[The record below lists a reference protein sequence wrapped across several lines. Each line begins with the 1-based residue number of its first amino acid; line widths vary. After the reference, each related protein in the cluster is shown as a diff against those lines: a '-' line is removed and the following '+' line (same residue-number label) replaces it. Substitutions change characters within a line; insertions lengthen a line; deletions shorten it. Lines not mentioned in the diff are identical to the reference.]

1 MKLERS
7 FYIRNTI
14 IVAREL
20 LGCFLVHKTPEGIT
34 KGRIVEVEAYLGP
47 EDRGAHSYHGRHTP
61 SMDPLY
67 KKGGFAHIFQLHG
80 YNYCLNV
87 VTEKEKKPQ
96 AVLIRGLEPSKGIEL
111 MARRRNIDLSNGNMF
126 KLKNLTN
133 GPSKLCQ
140 AFDINTSINE
150 IDLCGDELFIT
161 SKKDLDTNEEIL
173 SAPRVNID
181 YAGEYKDKPWR
192 FFLKGNK
199 FVSLSY
205 KPKN

>member
-1 MKLERS
+1 
-7 FYIRNTI
+7 
-14 IVAREL
+14 
-20 LGCFLVHKTPEGIT
+20 
-34 KGRIVEVEAYLGP
+34 
-47 EDRGAHSYHGRHTP
+47 
-61 SMDPLY
+61 
-67 KKGGFAHIFQLHG
+67 
-80 YNYCLNV
+80 
-87 VTEKEKKPQ
+87 
-96 AVLIRGLEPSKGIEL
+96 
-111 MARRRNIDLSNGNMF
+111 MARHRNIDLSNGNMF

-140 AFDINTSINE
+140 AFDINTSING
-150 IDLCGDELFIT
+150 IDLCGYELFIT

-199 FVSLSY
+199 FVSRSY